1 MYLRSGEKG
10 KTHLLCQ
17 ELDIRHLSK
26 ASEMGLIVPQK
37 VRTLKMLSKGAI
49 CLKLQGC

>member
-10 KTHLLCQ
+10 ETHLLCQ

-26 ASEMGLIVPQK
+26 ASQMGLIVSQK
-37 VRTLKMLSKGAI
+37 VRTLKVLSIGAI